1 MRVRN
6 GTNQSIKERGH
17 VQCPIWFKFLI
28 CNSVHKMFLIDELHY
43 NKNFKNDQLLLPLL
57 NFSYHLA
64 CAFYSEWCCPR
75 RRYN

>member
-1 MRVRN
+1 
-6 GTNQSIKERGH
+6 
-17 VQCPIWFKFLI
+17 
-28 CNSVHKMFLIDELHY
+28 MFLIDELHY